1 MSRQTGRANGAKGR
15 PVPPRTDSRPTFI
28 DAFAGCG
35 GLSLGLMRAGWRGL
49 VAIETDP
56 FAFETL
62 SANFLSEGNRFSY
75 DWPARIAKQP
85 WDIRELLSTHP
96 RELADLAGK
105 VDLLAGGPPCQGF
118 SHAGRRD
125 AHDSRNFLFEA
136 YLQLVERVQPRLVLL
151 ENVLGFKHDFRGSDD
166 PAVTNFAA
174 ALAQG
179 LGGDYN
185 LATAV
190 LRADDYG
197 VPQARPRFFLV
208 GARRDTGNAPLVASF
223 FRDLGAGAAAFL
235 LARGLPRRPTAK
247 GALSDLESDRNGT
260 IPSPDSKGFEAIGYL
275 PPRNAY
281 QRAMRDGHQG
291 PPTGTRL
298 ARHRPHI
305 RQRFQALLRYSR
317 EDGHR
322 ITVPANIR
330 AAHGLRKATV
340 RVLDPHRPA
349 PTITSL
355 PDDLLHYSEPRTLTV
370 RETARLQSF
379 PDWFVFKGNYTTGGP
394 QRRRQVPRF
403 TQVANAIPP
412 LLAEQVGLRLLCLLG
427 TARSA
432 ELDIDGA
439 TDGLHRLTM
448 LPEFQPEILHPPLLD
463 GCLST
468 PRSGT

>member
-1 MSRQTGRANGAKGR
+1 M
-15 PVPPRTDSRPTFI
+15 PTFI

-49 VAIETDP
+49 LPIEKDP

-62 SANFLSEGNRFSY
+62 SANFLSEGGRFSY
-75 DWPARIAKQP
+75 AWPARIATRP
-85 WDIRELLSTHP
+85 WDIRELLSTQR
-96 RELADLAGK
+96 RELADLAGQ

-125 AHDSRNFLFEA
+125 ARDSRNFLFEA
-136 YLQLVERVQPRLVLL
+136 YLQLVELVRPRLVLL

-174 ALAQG
+174 ALAQS
-179 LGGDYN
+179 LSGDYD

-190 LRADDYG
+190 LRANDYG

-208 GARRDTGNAPLVASF
+208 GARCDTGNAALIETF
-223 FRDLGAGAAAFL
+223 FRDLRTDAAPFL
-235 LARGLPRRPTAK
+235 SARKMPRRPTAQ
-247 GALSDLESDRNGT
+247 GALSDLESRRNGT
-260 IPSPDSKGFEAIGYL
+260 IRSPESKGFEAIAYF

-305 RQRFQALLRYSR
+305 RQRFRSLIRYSR
-317 EDGHR
+317 QDGR
-322 ITVPANIR
+322 SITIPANVR
-330 AAHGLRKATV
+330 AAHSLRKATV
-340 RVLDPHRPA
+340 RVLHPRRPA

-379 PDWFVFKGNYTTGGP
+379 PDWFTFKGNYTTGGS
-394 QRRRQVPRF
+394 QRCREVPRF

-412 LLAEQVGLRLLCLLG
+412 LLAEQLGLRLLPL
-427 TARSA
+427 TPPA
-432 ELDIDGA
+432 ELLVDGI
-439 TDGLHRLTM
+439 TDSLQGLPM
-448 LPEFQPEILHPPLLD
+448 SPEISSELRHRVLVA
-463 GCLST
+463 
-468 PRSGT
+468 SGGVANDSFHR

>member
-1 MSRQTGRANGAKGR
+1 M
-15 PVPPRTDSRPTFI
+15 PTFI

-49 VAIETDP
+49 LAIEKDP

-62 SANFLSEGNRFSY
+62 SANFLSEGSRFSY
-75 DWPARIAKQP
+75 DWPARIARQP
-85 WDIRELLSTHP
+85 WDIRELLST
-96 RELADLAGK
+96 RAQELADLECQ

-125 AHDSRNFLFEA
+125 ARDSRNFLFEA
-136 YLQLVERVQPRLVLL
+136 YLQLVARVQPRLVLL

-174 ALAQG
+174 ALAEG
-179 LGGDYN
+179 LSGDYD

-190 LRADDYG
+190 LWANDYG

-208 GARRDTGNAPLVASF
+208 GARRENGNTSLVAAF
-223 FRDLGAGAAAFL
+223 FRDLETAAAPFL
-235 LARGLPRRPTAK
+235 LTRKMPRRPTAR
-247 GALSDLESDRNGT
+247 GALSDLESIRNGT
-260 IPSPDSKGFEAIGYL
+260 IPSPDSKGFEAIRYL
-275 PPRNAY
+275 RPRNSY
-281 QRAMRDGHQG
+281 QRAMRDGHEG
-291 PPTGTRL
+291 APTGTRL

-305 RQRFQALLRYSR
+305 GQRFQALIRYSQQ
-317 EDGHR
+317 DGHR

-330 AAHGLRKATV
+330 TAHGLRKATV
-340 RVLDPHRPA
+340 RVLDPRRPA

-379 PDWFVFKGNYTTGGP
+379 PDWFVFKGNYTTGGT
-394 QRRRQVPRF
+394 QRRRQVPQF

-412 LLAEQVGLRLLCLLG
+412 LLAEQLGLQLLRLLRPVHRTELRIDRAAHRTNAVLVLPQCLAKL
-427 TARSA
+427 R
-432 ELDIDGA
+432 
-439 TDGLHRLTM
+439 H
-448 LPEFQPEILHPPLLD
+448 PLLVD
-463 GCLST
+463 SRL
-468 PRSGT
+468 PAGTGV